1 MEYFEPCDEI
11 WHAGDIGSVDVAEK
25 LAAFRPFRAVYGN
38 IDGQELRKL
47 FPQVNRFTVDGAE
60 VLIKHIGG
68 YPGKYD
74 PSIIGSLMARPPK
87 LFISGHSHILKVKYD
102 KTLDML
108 HINPGPAGLGA
119 AIYAVRAGLR
129 TAVIDRSPVSGGQVL
144 TTYEVDNYLGFPGLS
159 GSELSDKFRMHAD
172 NLGVSFIT
180 ADVQGVENAASEKI
194 VHTAEGDFVAN
205 AVILATGASH
215 SKLGV
220 PGEEKLSGMGVSY
233 CATCDGAF
241 FRNRT
246 VAVVGGGDVA
256 VEDAVFLAGICK
268 KVYLIHRRDKLRAA
282 DSLQKKLLSLENV
295 EVIWNSEVKEIAGED
310 IVEGV
315 SVYNNVSKTQS
326 SLAVNGVFIAVGIVP
341 NTKMFQGMVEMD
353 EKGYILADETC
364 VTSQKGIFAAGDI
377 RKKTMRQIITAVA
390 DGANAVYSVQN
401 YFMEQA

>member
-1 MEYFEPCDEI
+1 MGQNRY
-11 WHAGDIGSVDVAEK
+11 DV
-25 LAAFRPFRAVYGN
+25 L
-38 IDGQELRKL
+38 
-47 FPQVNRFTVDGAE
+47 
-60 VLIKHIGG
+60 
-68 YPGKYD
+68 
-74 PSIIGSLMARPPK
+74 IIGS
-87 LFISGHSHILKVKYD
+87 
-102 KTLDML
+102 
-108 HINPGPAGLGA
+108 GPAGLGA

>member
-1 MEYFEPCDEI
+1 MMGQNRY
-11 WHAGDIGSVDVAEK
+11 DV
-25 LAAFRPFRAVYGN
+25 L
-38 IDGQELRKL
+38 
-47 FPQVNRFTVDGAE
+47 
-60 VLIKHIGG
+60 
-68 YPGKYD
+68 
-74 PSIIGSLMARPPK
+74 IIGS
-87 LFISGHSHILKVKYD
+87 
-102 KTLDML
+102 
-108 HINPGPAGLGA
+108 GPAGLGA
-119 AIYAVRAGLR
+119 AIYAERAGLK

-159 GSELSDKFRMHAD
+159 GSELSDKFKVHAD

-194 VHTAEGDFVAN
+194 VHTAEGDFVAK

-220 PGEEKLSGMGVSY
+220 SGEERLSGMGVSY

-282 DSLQKKLLSLENV
+282 DSLQKKLFSLENV
-295 EVIWNSEVKEIAGED
+295 EVIWNSEVKEIMGED
-310 IVEGV
+310 IVEGI
-315 SVYNNVSKTQS
+315 SVYNNVSAVQS

-341 NTKMFQGMVEMD
+341 NTELFQGMVEMD
-353 EKGYILADETC
+353 AKGYILADETC
-364 VTSQKGIFAAGDI
+364 VTSKEGIFAAGDI
-377 RKKTMRQIITAVA
+377 RKKPMRQIITAVA